1 MSRIYPI
8 GSGKGGS
15 GKSFINA
22 NLGTL
27 LARQGK
33 SVVLIDLDLGGS
45 NLHTFFGLKNPKTG
59 LNEFLNKTFKHLDQV
74 VAPTII
80 PNLFM
85 ISSTD
90 CSMEI
95 ANLFHTQ
102 KIKIIK
108 AIKRLPYDY
117 ILLDLGAGTN
127 FNTLDFFL
135 TSNEGLFVATP
146 EPTSIENAFRFIKA
160 ANLRIIK
167 QVLKP
172 HDLNLIVNEIR
183 DTAKNVVIKSPS
195 DIVEILIK
203 HDPNK
208 GRMLQNKLSGFKF
221 SFVLNQFRK
230 QTDEALGKKIEN
242 VCNKHFY
249 FKFQCLGN
257 INYDEKVY
265 DSIFS
270 KKIYVNKYPYT
281 LTAMDLQNISKR
293 LTENG
298 QNSFMPSLKIS

>member
-1 MSRIYPI
+1 MSRICPI

-27 LARQGK
+27 LASQGK
-33 SVVLIDLDLGGS
+33 SVVLVDLDLGGS
-45 NLHTFFGLKNPKTG
+45 NLHTFFGLKNPKAG
-59 LNEFLNKTFKHLDQV
+59 LNEFLNKTFKDLDQV

-85 ISSTD
+85 ISSMD

-108 AIKRLPYDY
+108 AIQRLPYDY

-135 TSNEGLFVATP
+135 SSNEGLFVVTP
-146 EPTSIENAFRFIKA
+146 EPTSVENAFRFIKA
-160 ANLRIIK
+160 ANLRMIK
-167 QVLKP
+167 QALKQ

-183 DTAKNVVIKSPS
+183 DTAENVIIKSPS
-195 DIVEILIK
+195 DIVDIVIK
-203 HDPNK
+203 HNPDK
-208 GRMLQNKLSGFKF
+208 GRMLRNKLNGFKF
-221 SFVLNQFRK
+221 RFILNQFRK
-230 QTDEALGKKIEN
+230 QTDVALGTKIEN

-257 INYDEKVY
+257 ISYDEKVY

-281 LTAMDLQNISKR
+281 LAAMDLQNISKQ

-298 QNSFMPSLKIS
+298 QNSILPSLKIS

>member
-33 SVVLIDLDLGGS
+33 SVVLVDLDLGGS
-45 NLHTFFGLKNPKTG
+45 NLHTFFGLKNPKAG
-59 LNEFLNKTFKHLDQV
+59 LNEFLKKTFKNLDQV

-85 ISSTD
+85 ISSMD

-108 AIKRLPYDY
+108 AIQRLPYDY
-117 ILLDLGAGTN
+117 VLLDLGAGTN

-146 EPTSIENAFRFIKA
+146 EPTSVENAFRFIKA
-160 ANLRIIK
+160 ANLRMIK
-167 QVLKP
+167 QALKQ
-172 HDLNLIVNEIR
+172 HDLNLIVI
-183 DTAKNVVIKSPS
+183 
-195 DIVEILIK
+195 
-203 HDPNK
+203 H
-208 GRMLQNKLSGFKF
+208 
-221 SFVLNQFRK
+221 
-230 QTDEALGKKIEN
+230 
-242 VCNKHFY
+242 
-249 FKFQCLGN
+249 
-257 INYDEKVY
+257 
-265 DSIFS
+265 
-270 KKIYVNKYPYT
+270 
-281 LTAMDLQNISKR
+281 
-293 LTENG
+293 
-298 QNSFMPSLKIS
+298 

>member
-33 SVVLIDLDLGGS
+33 SVVLVDLDLGGS
-45 NLHTFFGLKNPKTG
+45 NLHTFFGLKNPKAG
-59 LNEFLNKTFKHLDQV
+59 LNEFLNKTFKNLDQV
-74 VAPTII
+74 VSPTII

-85 ISSTD
+85 ISSME

-108 AIKRLPYDY
+108 AIQRLPYDY

-135 TSNEGLFVATP
+135 TSNECLFVATP
-146 EPTSIENAFRFIKA
+146 EPTSIENAFRFIRA
-160 ANLRIIK
+160 ANLRMIK
-167 QVLKP
+167 QALNQ
-172 HDLNLIVNEIR
+172 HDLNLIVDEIR
-183 DTAKNVVIKSPS
+183 DKAKNAIIKSPS
-195 DIVEILIK
+195 DIVDIVIK
-203 HDPNK
+203 HNPNK
-208 GRMLQNKLSGFKF
+208 GRMLRNKLSGFKF
-221 SFVLNQFRK
+221 RFVLNQFRK
-230 QTDEALGKKIEN
+230 QTDVAL
-242 VCNKHFY
+242 
-249 FKFQCLGN
+249 
-257 INYDEKVY
+257 
-265 DSIFS
+265 
-270 KKIYVNKYPYT
+270 
-281 LTAMDLQNISKR
+281 
-293 LTENG
+293 
-298 QNSFMPSLKIS
+298 

>member
-1 MSRIYPI
+1 MSHIYPI

-33 SVVLIDLDLGGS
+33 SVVLVDLDLGGS
-45 NLHTFFGLKNPKTG
+45 NLHTFFGLKNPKAG
-59 LNEFLNKTFKHLDQV
+59 LNEFLNKTFKNLDQV
-74 VAPTII
+74 VSPTII

-85 ISSTD
+85 ISSMD

-95 ANLFHTQ
+95 ANLFHTH

-108 AIKRLPYDY
+108 AIQRLPYDY

-135 TSNEGLFVATP
+135 TSNECLFVATP
-146 EPTSIENAFRFIKA
+146 EPTSIENAFRFIRA
-160 ANLRIIK
+160 ANLRMIK
-167 QVLKP
+167 QALKQ
-172 HDLNLIVNEIR
+172 HDLNLIVDEIR
-183 DTAKNVVIKSPS
+183 DKAKNAIIKSPS
-195 DIVEILIK
+195 DIVDIVIK
-203 HDPNK
+203 HNPNK
-208 GRMLQNKLSGFKF
+208 GRMLRNKLSGFKF
-221 SFVLNQFRK
+221 RFVLNQFRK
-230 QTDEALGKKIEN
+230 QTDVALGTKIEN

-257 INYDEKVY
+257 INYDDKVY

-281 LTAMDLQNISKR
+281 LTAMDLQNISKK

-298 QNSFMPSLKIS
+298 QNSILPSLKIS

>member
-1 MSRIYPI
+1 MSRIYFI

-33 SVVLIDLDLGGS
+33 SVVLVDLDLGGS
-45 NLHTFFGLKNPKTG
+45 NLHTFFGLKNPKAG
-59 LNEFLNKTFKHLDQV
+59 LNEFLNKTFKNLDQV
-74 VAPTII
+74 VSPTII

-85 ISSTD
+85 ISSMD

-108 AIKRLPYDY
+108 AIQRLPYDY

-135 TSNEGLFVATP
+135 TSNECLFVATP
-146 EPTSIENAFRFIKA
+146 EPTSIENAFRFIRA
-160 ANLRIIK
+160 ANLRMIK
-167 QVLKP
+167 QALNQ
-172 HDLNLIVNEIR
+172 HDLNLIVDEIR
-183 DTAKNVVIKSPS
+183 DKAKNAIIKSPS
-195 DIVEILIK
+195 DIVDIVIK
-203 HDPNK
+203 HNPNK
-208 GRMLQNKLSGFKF
+208 GRMLRNKLSGFKF
-221 SFVLNQFRK
+221 RFVLNQFRK
-230 QTDEALGKKIEN
+230 QTDVALGTKIEN
-242 VCNKHFY
+242 VCNKNFY

-257 INYDEKVY
+257 ISYDDKEY

-281 LTAMDLQNISKR
+281 LTAMGLQNISKK

-298 QNSFMPSLKIS
+298 QNSILPSLKIS

>member
-1 MSRIYPI
+1 MTCIYPI

-22 NLGTL
+22 NLGAL
-27 LARQGK
+27 FAKQGK
-33 SVVLIDLDLGGS
+33 RVVLVDLDLGGS
-45 NLHTFFGLKNPKTG
+45 NLHTFFGLKNPKAG
-59 LNEFLNKTFKHLDQV
+59 LHEFLNKTFNKLDQV
-74 VAPTII
+74 VVPTII

-85 ISSTD
+85 VSSMN

-102 KIKIIK
+102 KQKIIK
-108 AIKRLPYDY
+108 AIQQLPYDY

-135 TSNEGLFVATP
+135 TSNQGLFVATP

-160 ANLRIIK
+160 ASLRMIK
-167 QVLKP
+167 QVLKQY
-172 HDLNLIVNEIR
+172 DFNRIVKEIF
-183 DTAKNVVIKSPS
+183 DTSKNAIIKSPS
-195 DIVEILIK
+195 DIVDVVIK
-203 HDPNK
+203 QNPYK
-208 GRMLQNKLSGFKF
+208 GRILRNKLSEFKF
-221 SFVLNQFRK
+221 RFVLNQFRK
-230 QTDEALGKKIEN
+230 QTDVALGKKIEN

-257 INYDEKVY
+257 VSFDEKVY

-270 KKIYVNKYPYT
+270 KKIYINKYPYT
-281 LTAMDLQNISKR
+281 LTAMDLQNISKK

-298 QNSFMPSLKIS
+298 HDSILPSRKIS